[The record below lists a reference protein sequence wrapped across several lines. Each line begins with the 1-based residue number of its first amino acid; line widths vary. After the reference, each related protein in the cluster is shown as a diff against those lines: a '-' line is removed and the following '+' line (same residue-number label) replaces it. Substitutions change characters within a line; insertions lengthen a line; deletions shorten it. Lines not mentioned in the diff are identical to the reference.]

1 MAVEETSANPQL
13 PGPAVSPQLPGP
25 TADQPL
31 LTGPHGEQSRVYA
44 TPERKDDAPPDS
56 KPPKGDGPKKNE
68 HRGRIWRLALILA
81 VIFAEILLLIGL
93 LPRLGRTKETK
104 ADAKS
109 QTQANATPTVNVVPV
124 QQPPAF
130 DDLTLPG
137 NIQAVQQTAIVA
149 RASGYVKH
157 YYADIGD
164 KVKAGQ
170 LLATI
175 ATPDLDQQVTQARA
189 QVSQAQAAVTQAQ
202 ANLNQQQANVAQG
215 TANLSRAQA
224 QYEQSRTDLARARAA
239 LAQAQ
244 EAAAQQDAQL
254 AQAQA
259 NLNLARVTAQRY
271 RNLLAEGAIDQ
282 QTTDQAVA
290 AEQTNNANVR
300 ALASALRAGEANVSA
315 YRDAVGSSQ
324 ANVSAYLAGIQ
335 AGRAAVG
342 AAQANARSAS
352 AAIVAAQDNVRS
364 AQANVARLAS
374 LQGFQDVRAP
384 FAGIITARN
393 VENGALIGASG
404 SPSGDSSSVGSGAAG
419 ATSSGSAASG
429 STLGGGSTSGG
440 GSGAGG
446 NSSLFSIAQL
456 GTLRLYLNVP
466 QTYLGVVGVGQQA
479 DVQVREMA
487 GRKFK
492 GLVTRSAGAF
502 DAASRTLVTEV
513 RLPNPDGALKP
524 GMFAEVHL
532 RVPHPGGAVVIP
544 GTALVTDANGTQVIL
559 VGQDSKLHFQ
569 PVTVGRDFGQTI
581 EITQGIHDGQQ
592 IVSTPS
598 DSLHEGQKVKAVK
611 APPAPKTG

>member
-1 MAVEETSANPQL
+1 MATTYKKPDTEPDQ
-13 PGPAVSPQLPGP
+13 QKQD
-25 TADQPL
+25 DQPQEARQQD
-31 LTGPHGEQSRVYA
+31 GGA
-44 TPERKDDAPPDS
+44 KKDDH
-56 KPPKGDGPKKNE
+56 K
-68 HRGRIWRLALILA
+68 GRIWRLAAILA
-81 VIFAEILLLIGL
+81 VIFGIIFVIAV
-93 LPRLGRTKETK
+93 LPRLGRNKQVK

-109 QTQANATPTVNVVPV
+109 QTQADATPTVNTVSV
-124 QQPPAF
+124 QPPPAF

-202 ANLNQQQANVAQG
+202 ANLGQQQANVSQG
-215 TANLSRAQA
+215 AANLSRAQA
-224 QYEQSRTDLARARAA
+224 QFEQARTDLARARAA

-290 AEQTNNANVR
+290 SEQTNTANVR
-300 ALASALRAGEANVSA
+300 ALASALRASEANVSA

-324 ANVSAYLAGIQ
+324 ANVSAYLAGVQ

-342 AAQANARSAS
+342 AAQANARSAR
-352 AAIVAAQDNVRS
+352 AAITAAQDNVRS
-364 AQANVARLAS
+364 AQANVARFTT
-374 LQGFQDVRAP
+374 LQGFQGVRAP

-404 SPSGDSSSVGSGAAG
+404 SPSGDSSSVGSGQAG
-419 ATSSGSAASG
+419 SASSGSAAGG
-429 STLGGGSTSGG
+429 STLGGSTSGSG
-440 GSGAGG
+440 GGG

-479 DVQVREMA
+479 DVAVREMA

-502 DAASRTLVTEV
+502 DATSRTLVTEV
-513 RLPNPDGALKP
+513 RLNNPNGALKP

-532 RVPHPGGAVVIP
+532 RVPHPGGAVTIP
-544 GTALVTDANGTQVIL
+544 GTALVTDASNTQVIL

-581 EITQGIHDGQQ
+581 EITQGIRSGQQ
-592 IVSTPS
+592 VVSTPS

-611 APPAPKTG
+611 APPAPKGGA